1 MSELPSWQPLEGGSV
16 PISDGAGR
24 GRVVAVVA
32 SGGAVRGGWAAEAA
46 LDLARA
52 WSASGKKVVLAD
64 AALDHPALHVAAGV
78 DNDEGLSDASL
89 YGASVRRVAR
99 PVDDGAFFVITAGSP
114 VADANLVARTPRWQR
129 LCDGFGE
136 AGVTLILFVRD
147 GDNGCE
153 AFLAAASDVILF
165 AERGEAPPAIV
176 EQRASMVRAITGPGS
191 QAAGAP
197 GAPGAAE
204 GAPPSP
210 SGTSSRA
217 STIPTPGGR
226 APSRADSS
234 AGPGAAGPKADPP
247 SSAPGAARQPS
258 AAPARK
264 PPTRRGSA
272 KPAAASP
279 GRMVVVVVLLLV
291 LTLVVLGLLG
301 VVDIP
306 MISPEPAGAAGAV
319 LGAADA
325 RLGAAAARPSPGSA
339 FAAGAAAWASAAKA
353 PDRE

>member
-1 MSELPSWQPLEGGSV
+1 LEGGGV

-153 AFLAAASDVILF
+153 AFLASASDVILF
-165 AERGEAPPAIV
+165 AERGEAPPAVV

-191 QAAGAP
+191 QAAGAS
-197 GAPGAAE
+197 GAAE
-204 GAPPSP
+204 GASP
-210 SGTSSRA
+210 SGSGPSSRA

-234 AGPGAAGPKADPP
+234 PAGPGAAAPEADAP
-247 SSAPGAARQPS
+247 SPAPGAAGQPS

-272 KPAAASP
+272 KPAAAST
-279 GRMVVVVVLLLV
+279 GRMMVLAVLLLV

-319 LGAADA
+319 PGAAAA
-325 RLGAAAARPSPGSA
+325 RLGAAAARP
-339 FAAGAAAWASAAKA
+339 GAAAARLGAAAARTGAAKA
-353 PDRE
+353 PGRE